1 MSNRR
6 NSSTSLKNPS
16 GFSFTV
22 KRKAN
27 PSGTSTFV
35 PNIDLSKPLIKYKA
49 KTASSSISSKKGGR
63 NTRKKT
69 HKKSHKKYHKK
80 TYRKK
85 HVRKS
90 HKKVY

>member
-6 NSSTSLKNPS
+6 NSSTSLKNPA

-22 KRKAN
+22 KRQTN
-27 PSGTSTFV
+27 PSSTSRFV
-35 PNIDLSKPLIKYKA
+35 PIIDLSKPIIKYKA

-63 NTRKKT
+63 KTRKKT
-69 HKKSHKKYHKK
+69 HKKSHKK

>member
-1 MSNRR
+1 M
-6 NSSTSLKNPS
+6 NSSTNLKNPS

-27 PSGTSTFV
+27 PSGSSSLI

-63 NTRKKT
+63 KTR
-69 HKKSHKKYHKK
+69 KKSHKKAHKK
-80 TYRKK
+80 AYRKK

>member
-6 NSSTSLKNPS
+6 NSSTNLKNPS

-22 KRKAN
+22 KRQTN
-27 PSGTSTFV
+27 PSGTSSFV
-35 PNIDLSKPLIKYKA
+35 PNIDLSKPIIKYKA

-63 NTRKKT
+63 KTRKKT
-69 HKKSHKKYHKK
+69 HKKSHKK

>member
-1 MSNRR
+1 M
-6 NSSTSLKNPS
+6 NSSTNLKNPS

-27 PSGTSTFV
+27 PSGSSSFI

-63 NTRKKT
+63 KTR
-69 HKKSHKKYHKK
+69 KKSHKKAHKK
-80 TYRKK
+80 AYRKK

>member
-6 NSSTSLKNPS
+6 NSYTNLKNPS

-27 PSGTSTFV
+27 PSGSSSFI

-63 NTRKKT
+63 KTR
-69 HKKSHKKYHKK
+69 KKSHKKAHKK
-80 TYRKK
+80 AYRKK

>member
-22 KRKAN
+22 KRQTN

-35 PNIDLSKPLIKYKA
+35 PIIDLSKPIIKYKA

-63 NTRKKT
+63 KTRKKT
-69 HKKSHKKYHKK
+69 HKKSHKK

>member
-1 MSNRR
+1 M
-6 NSSTSLKNPS
+6 NSSTNLKNPS

-27 PSGTSTFV
+27 PSGSSSFI
-35 PNIDLSKPLIKYKA
+35 PNIDLSKPIIKYKA

-63 NTRKKT
+63 KTRKKT
-69 HKKSHKKYHKK
+69 HKKSHKKSHKK

>member
-6 NSSTSLKNPS
+6 NSSTNLKNPS

-22 KRKAN
+22 KRQTN
-27 PSGTSTFV
+27 PSGTSSFV
-35 PNIDLSKPLIKYKA
+35 PNIDLSKPIIKYKA

-63 NTRKKT
+63 NTRKK
-69 HKKSHKKYHKK
+69 YHKK

-90 HKKVY
+90 HVRKSHKKIY